1 MPTLHPARIL
11 TGDWPTTSADLRAVT
26 ERLTDFLERLRARR
40 PALEPDPAIEAWFEP
55 ADRPGPLSMTET
67 RRSQARARS
76 FVERRDARL
85 EALPSKNGLGPQ
97 LTALAREGRAAF
109 VAAHEAD
116 QIAAALH
123 DRAPW
128 MEAAS
133 CRVMKE
139 LRRRASQGP
148 GLAGA
153 PPMILSGPPGIGK
166 SAWARHLAE
175 LLGVPVIQI
184 DLGATQSGAF
194 SLVGV
199 ERGWGT
205 AGMGMLTQSILTER
219 IANPVLIIDEIGL
232 ARETITTA
240 GGGTMAG
247 VIPALMSL
255 IEPTTA
261 QNWTDP
267 FLRINFDMSRVT
279 WVMTT
284 NAHGHL
290 PPPLLDRCQVVGC
303 RKPTRKEFD
312 AALRRMGNRRLWAEG
327 DTGDPLFRALTDHL
341 AQHPPRSLRQ
351 LRRLVD
357 RAEEITMRPRVN

>member
-1 MPTLHPARIL
+1 MPNLHPARIL
-11 TGDWPTTSADLRAVT
+11 TGNWPTTSADLHAVT
-26 ERLTDFLERLRARR
+26 ERLTDFCEKLRARR
-40 PALEPDPAIEAWFEP
+40 PAPEPDPAIEAWFEP
-55 ADRPGPLSMTET
+55 ADRPSPLSVTDT
-67 RRSQARARS
+67 RRVQVRARR

-85 EALPSKNGLGPQ
+85 EALPTKKGLGPQ
-97 LTALAREGRAAF
+97 LTALARGGRAAF
-109 VAAHEAD
+109 VNAHEAD
-116 QIAAALH
+116 EIAAALH

-139 LRRRASQGP
+139 LRRRTAQGP

-184 DLGATQSGAF
+184 DLGAAQSGAF

-205 AGMGMLTQSILTER
+205 AGMGMLTQTILTDR
-219 IANPVLIIDEIGL
+219 IANPVVIIDEIGL
-232 ARETITTA
+232 ARETLANT
-240 GGGTMAG
+240 GGSTLPGPF
-247 VIPALMSL
+247 PALMSL
-255 IEPTTA
+255 IEPVTA
-261 QNWTDP
+261 RNWTDP
-267 FLRINFDMSRVT
+267 YLRVDFDMSRVT

-290 PPPLLDRCQVVGC
+290 PQPLLDRCHVVDC
-303 RKPTRKEFD
+303 RTPTPAEY
-312 AALRRMGNRRLWAEG
+312 AGTLRLMGTGRLWAEG
-327 DTGDPLFRALTDHL
+327 DAGDPLFRALSDHL
-341 AQHPPRSLRQ
+341 RQHPPRSLRA
-351 LRRLVD
+351 LGRLLD
-357 RAEEITMRPRVN
+357 RAEEITARAKVN

>member
-11 TGDWPTTSADLRAVT
+11 TGNWPTTSADLRAVT
-26 ERLTDFLERLRARR
+26 ERLTDFLERLHARR
-40 PALEPDPAIEAWFEP
+40 RAPEPDPAIGAWFEP
-55 ADRPGPLSMTET
+55 ADRPAPLSVTET
-67 RRSQARARS
+67 RRIQARARR

-85 EALPSKNGLGPQ
+85 EGLPSKKGLGQQ
-97 LTALAREGRAAF
+97 LTALARGGRAAF

-116 QIAAALH
+116 EIVAALH

-128 MEAAS
+128 MAAAS

-139 LRRRASQGP
+139 LRCRTAQGP

-199 ERGWGT
+199 ERGWGS
-205 AGMGMLTQSILTER
+205 AGMGMLTQTILTDR
-219 IANPVLIIDEIGL
+219 IANPVVIIDEIGL
-232 ARETITTA
+232 ARETITTT
-240 GGGTMAG
+240 GGTMAG
-247 VIPALMSL
+247 LIPALMSL
-255 IEPTTA
+255 IEPVTA
-261 QNWTDP
+261 RNWTDLY
-267 FLRINFDMSRVT
+267 LRVDFDMSRVT
-279 WVMTT
+279 WIMTT

-290 PPPLLDRCQVVGC
+290 PQPLLDRCQVLDC
-303 RKPTRKEFD
+303 RTPTPAEY
-312 AALRRMGNRRLWAEG
+312 AGTLQRMGDGRLWAEG
-327 DTGDPLFRALTDHL
+327 DAGNPVFRALSDHL
-341 AQHPPRSLRQ
+341 RQHPPRSLRA
-351 LRRLVD
+351 LGRLLD
-357 RAEEITMRPRVN
+357 RAEEITARAKVN